1 MARRVRVNPMKA
13 PNSMNVLHVLFAV
26 VYGVIVG
33 AIANALADE
42 LPYRRRPALPCYP
55 DGEPRTGLLMSGL
68 LTYLLGKRTSSQGN
82 RLGLRH
88 PLTELLAIAL
98 TLWTLNATTIYQMSF
113 IQVVFWLMYA
123 ALFTLVIVID
133 MEHHLILFVVI
144 IPFVGIA
151 VADALLTGRQP
162 DTLIEALI
170 GGAVGYG
177 IFFIL
182 FNGGAF
188 FAYLLGRIRG
198 EPISEV
204 AFGFGDVMLAG
215 VVGLILGWKAF
226 LFALVATI
234 LLGAAGALA
243 IIIYQRVFKG
253 GYTAFAA
260 MPYGPYIVAGAM
272 LVMLYP
278 NETIAFLVPAAVGAL

>member
-1 MARRVRVNPMKA
+1 MTIF
-13 PNSMNVLHVLFAV
+13 HILFAI

-42 LPYRRRPALPCYP
+42 LPYQRPPTMPRYP
-55 DGEPRTGLLMSGL
+55 DGEARRGMLMSGL
-68 LTYLLGKRTSSQGN
+68 LTFLMGKRTSSQGN
-82 RLGLRH
+82 KLDFRH

-98 TLWTLNATTIYQMSF
+98 TLWTLNASTIYQVSAV
-113 IQVVFWLMYA
+113 QVIFWLIYV
-123 ALFTLVIVID
+123 ALFALIIVID
-133 MEHHLILFVVI
+133 MEHHLILIVVI
-144 IPFVGIA
+144 NPFVIIT
-151 VADALLTGRQP
+151 VVDALLTGRQP
-162 DTLIEALI
+162 DTIIEALI

-177 IFFIL
+177 VFFIL

-188 FAYLLGRIRG
+188 FAYVLGKLRG
-198 EPISEV
+198 QAITEV

-215 VVGLILGWKAF
+215 VVGLVLGWKAF
-226 LFALVATI
+226 LFAMVATI

-243 IIIYQRVFKG
+243 IIIYQRIFKG
-253 GYTAFAA
+253 GYSAFAA

-278 NETIAFLVPAAVGAL
+278 NQTIAFLVPALAR